1 MLRSSEIVITKTFA
15 RNACSDS
22 QPAKQAAGLEPG
34 VERSSAEPQE
44 DDEIMKTKALMVLG
58 TASHAGKSLTVAALC
73 RILRQDGYN
82 VAPFKSQNMAL
93 NSFATREGH
102 EIGRA
107 QAMQAQAAGIEPH
120 VDMNPILLK
129 PTSEVGSQ
137 VVINGKVFGN
147 YRGVDY
153 YRLRPQLLDA
163 VTAAYH
169 RLAARHDVIVLE
181 GAGSPVEMNLKDR
194 DVVNMK
200 MAEIA
205 DAACLLVTDIDRGGV
220 FASLVGTFALL
231 EADERA
237 RFGGF
242 LINKFRGDVSLFT
255 PGIDYLE
262 TRLSQSCLGVIPY
275 LRDHGIDDE
284 DSVSLERRA
293 VRPTVDGGD
302 ALRICVVG
310 LPYLS
315 NFTDFTALEHIPDVV
330 LYYTRKPEDAAVAD
344 VLILPGSKNTIP
356 DLLWLRE
363 NGWAAAVHAH
373 AGAGKPLLGI
383 CGGFQ
388 MLGREIRDPYR
399 TESDIECTAGLG
411 LLDVTTSLTL
421 EKVTRQATA
430 RLLLPTRFSREGHD
444 PVFSGYE
451 IHLGETRLANDT
463 QPLFGLTRLGDDQC
477 LSDGAVNDNGGIL
490 GTYLHG
496 LFDSSEGL
504 ALLLDHWRKL
514 SGKKSTALPIIDPLE
529 ERERRYDVLAEH
541 FRRNLKMDLLYRMID
556 GKK

>member
-1 MLRSSEIVITKTFA
+1 
-15 RNACSDS
+15 
-22 QPAKQAAGLEPG
+22 
-34 VERSSAEPQE
+34 
-44 DDEIMKTKALMVLG
+44 MVLG
-58 TASHAGKSLTVAALC
+58 TASHAGKSLTAAALC
-73 RILRQDGYN
+73 RILKQDGFN
-82 VAPFKSQNMAL
+82 VAPFKAQNMAL

-107 QAMQAQAAGIEPH
+107 QAMQSQAAGIEPH

-129 PTSEVGSQ
+129 PTSDVGSQ

-147 YRGVDY
+147 YRGADY
-153 YRLRPQLLDA
+153 YRLKPMLLDA
-163 VTAAYH
+163 VTEAYR
-169 RLAARHDVIVLE
+169 RLASRHEIIVLE

-205 DAACLLVTDIDRGGV
+205 DAACMLVTDIDRGGV

-231 EADERA
+231 EPYERA

-255 PGIDYLE
+255 PGVEYLE
-262 TRLSQSCLGVIPY
+262 ARLSQPCLGVIPY

-293 VRPTVDGGD
+293 AQPASDNGNGGENE
-302 ALRICVVG
+302 LRVCVVG

-315 NFTDFTALEHIPDVV
+315 NFTDFTALENIPDVV
-330 LYYTRKPEDAAVAD
+330 VYYTRKPEEARPAD
-344 VLILPGSKNTIP
+344 VLVLPGSKNTIP
-356 DLLWLRE
+356 DLLWLRQ
-363 NGWAAAVHAH
+363 NGWEEQLRAH
-373 AGAGKPLLGI
+373 VAAGKPLVGI

-388 MLGREIRDPYR
+388 MLGREIRDPFR
-399 TESDIECTAGLG
+399 VESDIDFVAGLG
-411 LLDVTTSLTL
+411 LLDVTTELTR

-430 RLLLPTRFSREGHD
+430 RLVAPARFSQVGAD

-451 IHLGETRLANDT
+451 IHMGETTLGSGTR
-463 QPLFGLTRLGDDQC
+463 PLFRLTRLGDVE
-477 LSDGAVNDNGGIL
+477 SRNDGAVNDDGRVL
-490 GTYLHG
+490 GAYLHG
-496 LFDSSEGL
+496 LFDSAEGL
-504 ALLLDHWRKL
+504 SALLDHWRKL
-514 SGKKSTALPIIDPLE
+514 CGKKISSAPVVDPIA
-529 ERERRYDVLAEH
+529 ERERRYDALADH
-541 FRRNLKMDLLYRMID
+541 YRRNLRMDIIRRMLD

>member
-1 MLRSSEIVITKTFA
+1 M
-15 RNACSDS
+15 
-22 QPAKQAAGLEPG
+22 AK
-34 VERSSAEPQE
+34 
-44 DDEIMKTKALMVLG
+44 IALMVLG

-73 RILRQDGYN
+73 RILRQDGFN
-82 VAPFKSQNMAL
+82 VAPFKAQNMAL

-107 QAMQAQAAGIEPH
+107 QVMQAQAAGVEPH

-137 VVINGKVFGN
+137 VILNGKVFGN

-153 YRLRPQLLDA
+153 YRLKPQLLDA
-163 VTAAYH
+163 VSAAYH
-169 RLAARHDVIVLE
+169 RLAARHEIIVLE

-205 DAACLLVTDIDRGGV
+205 DAACLLVADIDRGGV
-220 FASLVGTFALL
+220 FASLVGTYALL
-231 EADERA
+231 EQRERE

-242 LINKFRGDVSLFT
+242 LINKFRGDLSLFT
-255 PGIDYLE
+255 PGVDYLE
-262 TRLSQSCLGVIPY
+262 KRLSQPCLGVIPY

-293 VRPTVDGGD
+293 VRPRLDD
-302 ALRICVVG
+302 EERLRICVVG

-315 NFTDFTALEHIPDVV
+315 NFTDFTALENLPDVV
-330 LYYTRKPEDAAVAD
+330 LYYTRKPEEARGAD

-363 NGWAAAVHAH
+363 NGWEELIRSHAAAS
-373 AGAGKPLLGI
+373 KPLVGI

-388 MLGREIRDPYR
+388 MLGREIRDPHR
-399 TESDIECTAGLG
+399 AESAIEATPGLG
-411 LLDVTTSLTL
+411 LLDVTTVLAR

-430 RLLLPTRFSREGHD
+430 RLLAPSRFAHD
-444 PVFSGYE
+444 RSDPLFNGYE
-451 IHLGETRLANDT
+451 IHLGETSLGDGA
-463 QPLFGLTRLGDDQC
+463 QPLFQLTRLGDAE
-477 LSDGAVNDNGGIL
+477 SRYDGAINDDGSVFGA
-490 GTYLHG
+490 YLHG
-496 LFDSSEGL
+496 LFDSAEGL
-504 ALLLDHWRKL
+504 ALLLNHWRKL
-514 SGKKSTALPIIDPLE
+514 RGKKAAATGAIDPLA
-529 ERERRYDVLAEH
+529 ERERRYDALAEH
-541 FRRNLKMDLLYRMID
+541 YRHNLKMDIIYRMID
-556 GKK
+556 GRR